1 MWGAEPCSPEPPC
14 DSCTCPRQPCTDF
27 FAEDLIEG
35 SERVREDGIEGLE
48 NCGCRAGECPG
59 GNDQWYRRIA
69 SRFDRLFFFCVFR
82 AEKLSRKA
90 RQKARNELARPFS
103 RTRLPRKSSVTP
115 RIHPRSPVVHF
126 DPYNVLRCCCSGQD
140 DPHEV
145 VLRPLHQARSP
156 FPQRHQGSRAPYPLR
171 RRREGGGRFRTS
183 QRRHRRC
190 RVRPLLEDRR
200 PRRRRSV
207 APEGACA
214 IHLVDILIPPP
225 GTAVRFSSTPPP
237 PQTSR

>member
-1 MWGAEPCSPEPPC
+1 MTKIVSESATESAKP
-14 DSCTCPRQPCTDF
+14 TC
-27 FAEDLIEG
+27 A
-35 SERVREDGIEGLE
+35 
-48 NCGCRAGECPG
+48 A
-59 GNDQWYRRIA
+59 
-69 SRFDRLFFFCVFR
+69 
-82 AEKLSRKA
+82 
-90 RQKARNELARPFS
+90 PFS

-140 DPHEV
+140 DPREV

>member
-1 MWGAEPCSPEPPC
+1 MGAEL
-14 DSCTCPRQPCTDF
+14 
-27 FAEDLIEG
+27 ANDL
-35 SERVREDGIEGLE
+35 
-48 NCGCRAGECPG
+48 
-59 GNDQWYRRIA
+59 DQWYRRID

-90 RQKARNELARPFS
+90 RQKARNQLARRHSPAHGS
-103 RTRLPRKSSVTP
+103 HAQSSVTP

-145 VLRPLHQARSP
+145 VLRPLNQARSP
-156 FPQRHQGSRAPYPLR
+156 FPQRHQGSRAPYSLR

-207 APEGACA
+207 APEGARANPSCRYTYSPSRNRGPF
-214 IHLVDILIPPP
+214 LFD
-225 GTAVRFSSTPPP
+225 SPPP
-237 PQTSR
+237 PLKPRADLHPGPNRIHRRLCVVATASCPSSPCTTTTTSATPLAPARSST

>member
-1 MWGAEPCSPEPPC
+1 MRFS
-14 DSCTCPRQPCTDF
+14 F
-27 FAEDLIEG
+27 F
-35 SERVREDGIEGLE
+35 V
-48 NCGCRAGECPG
+48 
-59 GNDQWYRRIA
+59 
-69 SRFDRLFFFCVFR
+69 
-82 AEKLSRKA
+82 EKLSRKA

-207 APEGACA
+207 APEGARA

-225 GTAVRFSSTPPP
+225 EPRSVSLRQPPSPPKPRADLHPGPNRIHRRSCVVATASCPSSPCTTTTTSATPLAPARSST
-237 PQTSR
+237 

>member
-1 MWGAEPCSPEPPC
+1 MTNGIDELIRDLTVNFA
-14 DSCTCPRQPCTDF
+14 F
-27 FAEDLIEG
+27 F
-35 SERVREDGIEGLE
+35 
-48 NCGCRAGECPG
+48 
-59 GNDQWYRRIA
+59 
-69 SRFDRLFFFCVFR
+69 VFMT
-82 AEKLSRKA
+82 KIVSRKA
-90 RQKARNELARPFS
+90 RQKARNELARRHSPAHGS
-103 RTRLPRKSSVTP
+103 HAQSSVTP

-207 APEGACA
+207 APEGARA

-225 GTAVRFSSTPPP
+225 GTAVRFSSTAPLP

>member
-1 MWGAEPCSPEPPC
+1 MI
-14 DSCTCPRQPCTDF
+14 R
-27 FAEDLIEG
+27 DLT
-35 SERVREDGIEGLE
+35 V
-48 NCGCRAGECPG
+48 
-59 GNDQWYRRIA
+59 Q
-69 SRFDRLFFFCVFR
+69 CVFR

-90 RQKARNELARPFS
+90 RQKARNQLARRHSPAHGS
-103 RTRLPRKSSVTP
+103 HAQSSVTP

-145 VLRPLHQARSP
+145 VLRPLNQARSP

-207 APEGACA
+207 APEGARA

-237 PQTSR
+237 PPTSR

>member
-1 MWGAEPCSPEPPC
+1 MTNRDAEMIRDLTVNFAFFVLIRTHLDRRLPIIWVSL
-14 DSCTCPRQPCTDF
+14 DF
-27 FAEDLIEG
+27 HDK
-35 SERVREDGIEGLE
+35 
-48 NCGCRAGECPG
+48 NCLGKRS
-59 GNDQWYRRIA
+59 RR
-69 SRFDRLFFFCVFR
+69 
-82 AEKLSRKA
+82 
-90 RQKARNELARPFS
+90 ARNELARRHSPAHGS
-103 RTRLPRKSSVTP
+103 HAQSSVTP

-140 DPHEV
+140 DPREV

-207 APEGACA
+207 APEGARA

-225 GTAVRFSSTPPP
+225 GTAVRFSSTAPLPPK
-237 PQTSR
+237 TSR

>member
-35 SERVREDGIEGLE
+35 SERVRDTSRGSE
-48 NCGCRAGECPG
+48 NCGCRAGK
-59 GNDQWYRRIA
+59 NDQWYRRND
-69 SRFDRLFFFCVFR
+69 SRMTVNFAFVSESATESAKPTC
-82 AEKLSRKA
+82 AA
-90 RQKARNELARPFS
+90 PFS

-126 DPYNVLRCCCSGQD
+126 DPYNVLRCCCCSGQD
-140 DPHEV
+140 DPREV

-207 APEGACA
+207 APEGARA

-225 GTAVRFSSTPPP
+225 GPFLFDSPLP

>member
-1 MWGAEPCSPEPPC
+1 MVSKKLR
-14 DSCTCPRQPCTDF
+14 DLTVYFF
-27 FAEDLIEG
+27 FAFF
-35 SERVREDGIEGLE
+35 VRK
-48 NCGCRAGECPG
+48 NCLGKRS
-59 GNDQWYRRIA
+59 RR
-69 SRFDRLFFFCVFR
+69 
-82 AEKLSRKA
+82 
-90 RQKARNELARPFS
+90 ARNELARRHSPAHGS
-103 RTRLPRKSSVTP
+103 HAQSSVTP

-207 APEGACA
+207 APEGARA
-214 IHLVDILIPPP
+214 IHLVDILFPLPEP
-225 GTAVRFSSTPPP
+225 RPFLFDSPPP
-237 PQTSR
+237 PHTSR

>member
-27 FAEDLIEG
+27 FAEDLKLEG
-35 SERVREDGIEGLE
+35 PRGGAHRKLGAELANDLVRMTNGIEELI
-48 NCGCRAGECPG
+48 R
-59 GNDQWYRRIA
+59 DLTVY
-69 SRFDRLFFFCVFR
+69 FFFAYFV
-82 AEKLSRKA
+82 RKNCLGK
-90 RQKARNELARPFS
+90 RD
-103 RTRLPRKSSVTP
+103 RKRETNLRGHSPAHGSHAQSSVTP

-207 APEGACA
+207 APEGARA

>member
-1 MWGAEPCSPEPPC
+1 MTVNFAFVSESATESAKP
-14 DSCTCPRQPCTDF
+14 TC
-27 FAEDLIEG
+27 A
-35 SERVREDGIEGLE
+35 
-48 NCGCRAGECPG
+48 A
-59 GNDQWYRRIA
+59 
-69 SRFDRLFFFCVFR
+69 
-82 AEKLSRKA
+82 
-90 RQKARNELARPFS
+90 PFS

-207 APEGACA
+207 APEGARA

-225 GTAVRFSSTPPP
+225 GTAVRFSSTAPLP

>member
-1 MWGAEPCSPEPPC
+1 M
-14 DSCTCPRQPCTDF
+14 TN
-27 FAEDLIEG
+27 
-35 SERVREDGIEGLE
+35 GIEELI
-48 NCGCRAGECPG
+48 R
-59 GNDQWYRRIA
+59 DLTVY
-69 SRFDRLFFFCVFR
+69 FFCVFR

-90 RQKARNELARPFS
+90 RQKARNQLARRHSPAHGS
-103 RTRLPRKSSVTP
+103 HAQSSVTP

-207 APEGACA
+207 APEGARA

-225 GTAVRFSSTPPP
+225 GTAVRFSSTAPLPPTP
-237 PQTSR
+237 RADLHPGPNRIHRRSCVVATASCPSSPCTTTTTSATPLAPARSST

>member
-1 MWGAEPCSPEPPC
+1 M
-14 DSCTCPRQPCTDF
+14 
-27 FAEDLIEG
+27 
-35 SERVREDGIEGLE
+35 
-48 NCGCRAGECPG
+48 
-59 GNDQWYRRIA
+59 
-69 SRFDRLFFFCVFR
+69 
-82 AEKLSRKA
+82 EKLSRKA
-90 RQKARNELARPFS
+90 RQKARNQLARRHSPAHGS
-103 RTRLPRKSSVTP
+103 HAQSSVTP

-207 APEGACA
+207 APEGARA
-214 IHLVDILIPPP
+214 IHLVDILFPLPEPRSVSLRRPLPPKPRADLHP
-225 GTAVRFSSTPPP
+225 GPNRIHRRSCVVATASCPSSPCTTTTTSATPLAPARSST
-237 PQTSR
+237 